1 MPSQNFGSLTIRNQS
16 HFHANVEHEN
26 SVIDNTNYPWP
37 WQTGENNTHKMQL
50 HVDPAPSAWLD
61 KKWQYHAVSCFDT
74 DIRTSAR
81 THTHTHTH
89 EYCYTSQFEGM
100 ALYKVGPSRAKVLAE
115 SAVNSCSLSKPPLPY
130 YLAAQHYYTQPYH
143 TYTFLFRYMSIT
155 MAWNY
160 TTCTCAVVSRKG
172 PTGGMHYLGLKLSFF
187 WGGGGGGGGGQQS
200 SYQYCICTGW

>member
-16 HFHANVEHEN
+16 RFHANVEHEN

-61 KKWQYHAVSCFDT
+61 KKWQYHTVSCFDT
-74 DIRTSAR
+74 DIRTGAH
-81 THTHTHTH
+81 THTHTHTRTH

-115 SAVNSCSLSKPPLPY
+115 SAVNSRSLSKPPLPY
-130 YLAAQHYYTQPYH
+130 WLAAQ
-143 TYTFLFRYMSIT
+143 
-155 MAWNY
+155 
-160 TTCTCAVVSRKG
+160 
-172 PTGGMHYLGLKLSFF
+172 
-187 WGGGGGGGGGQQS
+187 
-200 SYQYCICTGW
+200 YCIHSPIIHTHFYSDTCRSLWHETIQHVHVL